1 MRVFPLPILHGER
14 VRVRGG
20 GSLDAKHCGRPS
32 PRKNGERER
41 MEMTKDLTKTSK
53 FLSLVLRHKPEE
65 VGLVL
70 DGQGW
75 ADIGELIEKAGKH
88 GMALT
93 REVIARVVETSDKQR
108 FALDQSGQRI
118 RANQGHSVDIDLGL
132 VPSEPPPVL
141 FHGTGDKSVAAIR
154 VEGLKAGQRQHVH
167 LSPDEDTAIR
177 VGRRHGRPAVLRIAA
192 GRMRESGHVFFLST
206 NGVWLTEAVPIEFI
220 AFPQEQS

>member
-41 MEMTKDLTKTSK
+41 MEMTKDLIKTSK

-93 REVIARVVETSDKQR
+93 RELIARVVATSDKQR

-118 RANQGHSVDIDLGL
+118 RAN
-132 VPSEPPPVL
+132 
-141 FHGTGDKSVAAIR
+141 
-154 VEGLKAGQRQHVH
+154 
-167 LSPDEDTAIR
+167 
-177 VGRRHGRPAVLRIAA
+177 
-192 GRMRESGHVFFLST
+192 
-206 NGVWLTEAVPIEFI
+206 
-220 AFPQEQS
+220 